1 MAELENEVLTGEVEN
16 TTNAETEVTEEAPAE
31 A

>member
-16 TTNAETEVTEEAPAE
+16 TTDSESGGTENCGIGG
-31 A
+31 